1 MTLDLRRYPILV
13 VDDEQDN
20 LDAFRFNF
28 RKTFDIVTATSG
40 HEALEI
46 LDSRDVAVVVTDQ
59 RMPKMTGLELLR
71 EVRVRKPEVVGL
83 ILTAFTD
90 VDVLIEAIN
99 LGQVYRYITKP
110 WEAKEVRGV
119 LQYALERFAMA
130 RENNRLAAQLAEYTG
145 YLNQQVH
152 GEFDF
157 GNIIGESPALGQ
169 VLQKV
174 EQVAPTN
181 STVLLRGET
190 GTGKEL
196 VAHAIHINS
205 PREAKPFVRVNCA
218 ALAPGILESE
228 LFGHEKG
235 SFTGAMA
242 RRPGRFELADGGT
255 LFLDE
260 VGDLP
265 MEVQIKL
272 LRTLQ
277 EREFERVGG
286 AETIKVDVR
295 LVSATNRN
303 LEEMIEAGEFREDLY
318 YRLNVFPINLPPLRD
333 RFEDIGVLANH
344 FVAKFARNMGAKAL
358 PIAADALA
366 KLREYNWPG
375 NVRELENIIE
385 RAMILARG
393 GEVLAAHLDFGRRG
407 NATAVTG
414 SGPVALP
421 TVTAARTGPQPVVSP
436 SAAAAGTSALDTD
449 ESRSLSARLHD
460 SERKEIIAAIEKSR
474 GNIASAARTLGINRS
489 TLYYRMRKHGL
500 EHLLPNKLSD
510 GDTGATSHGDGAT
523 AAGPG
528 PSPTHGD
535 TASVLSTTEPVSPGS
550 NDSST

>member
-1 MTLDLRRYPILV
+1 VSLDVKRYPILV

-28 RKTFDIVTATSG
+28 RKAFDILTASG
-40 HEALEI
+40 GAEALQI
-46 LDSRDVAVVVTDQ
+46 LEGREVAVVVTDQ
-59 RMPKMTGLELLR
+59 RMPKMTGVELLR
-71 EVRVRKPEVVGL
+71 EVRVRQPEAVGI

-110 WEAKEVRGV
+110 WDAKEVRGV
-119 LQYALERFAMA
+119 LQYAIERFHLQ
-130 RENNRLAAQLAEYTG
+130 RDNRRLAAQLAAYTG
-145 YLNQQVH
+145 YLNQQLH

-157 GNIIGESPALGQ
+157 GNIIGESAPLRE
-169 VLQKV
+169 VLEKV

-205 PREAKPFVRVNCA
+205 PREEKPFVRVNCA
-218 ALAPGILESE
+218 ALAPGVLESE

-235 SFTGAMA
+235 SFTGALA

-303 LEEMIEAGEFREDLY
+303 LEQMIEDGEFREDLY

-333 RFEDIGVLANH
+333 RLDDLAPLVVH
-344 FVAKFARNMGAKAL
+344 FIAKFSRQMGVAASPASPEAL
-358 PIAADALA
+358 S

-393 GEVLAAHLDFGRRG
+393 AAVSASHLDFGRRAASYTPSPSVG
-407 NATAVTG
+407 T
-414 SGPVALP
+414 GPVAAVATP
-421 TVTAARTGPQPVVSP
+421 GAISP
-436 SAAAAGTSALDTD
+436 LADDGK
-449 ESRSLSARLHD
+449 SLAERLLD
-460 SERKEIIAAIEKSR
+460 SERKEIIAAVEKSR

-489 TLYYRMRKHGL
+489 TLYYRLRKHGL
-500 EHLLPNKLSD
+500 EHLLPTKIAVGGDEPGGSD
-510 GDTGATSHGDGAT
+510 PAPV
-523 AAGPG
+523 AG
-528 PSPTHGD
+528 
-535 TASVLSTTEPVSPGS
+535 
-550 NDSST
+550 

>member
-1 MTLDLRRYPILV
+1 MTLDVKRYPILV

-28 RKTFDIVTATSG
+28 RKTFDILTATSG
-40 HEALEI
+40 AEALQI
-46 LDSRDVAVVVTDQ
+46 LAEKEAAVVVTDQ
-59 RMPKMTGLELLR
+59 RMPKMTGVELLR
-71 EVRVRKPEVVGL
+71 EVRAKTPETVGI

-110 WEAKEVRGV
+110 WDAKEVRGV
-119 LQYALERFAMA
+119 LQYAIERFHLQQ
-130 RENNRLAAQLAEYTG
+130 ENKKLAAQLAEYTG
-145 YLNQQVH
+145 YLNQQLH

-157 GNIIGESPALGQ
+157 GNIIGESAALRE
-169 VLQKV
+169 VLAKV
-174 EQVAPTN
+174 EQVAPTG
-181 STVLLRGET
+181 STILLRGET

-205 PREAKPFVRVNCA
+205 PREQKPFVRVNCA
-218 ALAPGILESE
+218 SLAPGVLESE

-235 SFTGAMA
+235 SFTGAME
-242 RRPGRFELADGGT
+242 RRRGRFELADGGT

-286 AETIKVDVR
+286 NETIKVDVR
-295 LVSATNRN
+295 VVSATNRN
-303 LEEMIEAGEFREDLY
+303 LEKMIEANEFREDLY

-333 RFEDIGVLANH
+333 RLEDLPVLVNH
-344 FVAKFARNMGAKAL
+344 FIAKFARQMGTAPAG
-358 PIAADALA
+358 ASAEGMA

-393 GEVLAAHLDFGRRG
+393 APLNATHLDFVRRHVTPG
-407 NATAVTG
+407 QSGGVPAAVAQAP
-414 SGPVALP
+414 SSPVLA
-421 TVTAARTGPQPVVSP
+421 
-436 SAAAAGTSALDTD
+436 TD
-449 ESRSLSARLHD
+449 EGKSLAERLLD
-460 SERKEIIAAIEKSR
+460 SERKEIVAAVEKSR

-489 TLYYRMRKHGL
+489 TLYYRLRKHGL
-500 EHLLPNKLSD
+500 EHLLPTKVGVG
-510 GDTGATSHGDGAT
+510 GDEPPPGDVPPT
-523 AAGPG
+523 A
-528 PSPTHGD
+528 
-535 TASVLSTTEPVSPGS
+535 
-550 NDSST
+550 

>member
-1 MTLDLRRYPILV
+1 MPLDVKRYPILV

-28 RKTFDIVTATSG
+28 RKTFDIPTGTSG
-40 HEALEI
+40 AEALAI
-46 LDSRDVAVVVTDQ
+46 LAEKDVAVIVTDQ
-59 RMPKMTGLELLR
+59 RMPRMTGAELLR
-71 EVRVRKPEVVGL
+71 EVRTKTPETVGI

-90 VDVLIEAIN
+90 VDVLVEAIN

-110 WEAKEVRGV
+110 WDAKEVRGV
-119 LQYALERFAMA
+119 LQYAIERYHLQHD
-130 RENNRLAAQLAEYTG
+130 NKRLAAQLAEYTG
-145 YLNQQVH
+145 YLNQQLH

-157 GNIIGESPALGQ
+157 GNIMGESAALRE
-169 VLQKV
+169 VLAKV
-174 EQVAPTN
+174 EQVAPTS

-205 PREAKPFVRVNCA
+205 PREEKPFVRVNCA

-235 SFTGAMA
+235 SFTGAMQ

-286 AETIKVDVR
+286 TETIKVDVR

-303 LEEMIEAGEFREDLY
+303 LEKMIEDGEFREDLY

-333 RFEDIGVLANH
+333 RLEDLPVLATH
-344 FVAKFARNMGAKAL
+344 FVAKFARQMGVA
-358 PIAADALA
+358 PSQPSPGALA
-366 KLREYNWPG
+366 KLREYNWPVT
-375 NVRELENIIE
+375 VRDLETIVA
-385 RAMILARG
+385 RAMSLA
-393 GEVLAAHLDFGRRG
+393 
-407 NATAVTG
+407 
-414 SGPVALP
+414 
-421 TVTAARTGPQPVVSP
+421 
-436 SAAAAGTSALDTD
+436 
-449 ESRSLSARLHD
+449 
-460 SERKEIIAAIEKSR
+460 K
-474 GNIASAARTLGINRS
+474 
-489 TLYYRMRKHGL
+489 
-500 EHLLPNKLSD
+500 
-510 GDTGATSHGDGAT
+510 
-523 AAGPG
+523 
-528 PSPTHGD
+528 
-535 TASVLSTTEPVSPGS
+535 
-550 NDSST
+550 

>member
-1 MTLDLRRYPILV
+1 MTLDAKRYPILV

-28 RKTFDIVTATSG
+28 KKGFDILSATSG
-40 HEALEI
+40 AEALEI
-46 LDSRDVAVVVTDQ
+46 LASTDVAVIVTDQ
-59 RMPKMTGLELLR
+59 RMPKMTGLELLKAAK
-71 EVRVRKPEVVGL
+71 EVRPDAVGL

-90 VDVLIEAIN
+90 VDVLIEAIT

-110 WEAKEVRGV
+110 WDAKEMRGV
-119 LQYALERFAMA
+119 LQYALERYHLH
-130 RENNRLAAQLAEYTG
+130 RDNQRLQAQLAEYTG
-145 YLNQQVH
+145 YLNQQLH

-157 GNIIGESPALGQ
+157 GNIIGDSPALRE
-169 VLQKV
+169 VLEKV

-205 PREAKPFVRVNCA
+205 TRESKPFVRVNCA

-235 SFTGAMA
+235 SFTGALQ

-286 AETIKVDVR
+286 TETIKVDVR
-295 LVSATNRN
+295 MISATNRN
-303 LEEMIEAGEFREDLY
+303 LEKMIEEGEFREDLY

-333 RFEDIGVLANH
+333 RLEDLPVLVHH
-344 FVAKFARNMGAKAL
+344 FISKFARAMGVRVAGAT
-358 PIAADALA
+358 PDALA
-366 KLREYNWPG
+366 KVREYGWPG
-375 NVRELENIIE
+375 NVRELENIVE
-385 RAMILARG
+385 RAMILSKG
-393 GEVLAAHLDFGRRG
+393 GELGAHHLDFGRRAQSHPASG
-407 NATAVTG
+407 NY
-414 SGPVALP
+414 PVAAP
-421 TVTAARTGPQPVVSP
+421 AEAAVHVDDGRPL
-436 SAAAAGTSALDTD
+436 AERLL
-449 ESRSLSARLHD
+449 ES
-460 SERKEIIAAIEKSR
+460 EKKEIVAAIERSK
-474 GNIASAARTLGINRS
+474 GNIASASRQLGINRS
-489 TLYYRMRKHGL
+489 TLYYRLRKHGL
-500 EHLLPNKLSD
+500 EHLLPTKIGVGID
-510 GDTGATSHGDGAT
+510 EPGGGDAGA
-523 AAGPG
+523 
-528 PSPTHGD
+528 
-535 TASVLSTTEPVSPGS
+535 AS
-550 NDSST
+550 

>member
-1 MTLDLRRYPILV
+1 MIRQSEGAGQFSLHGPANAPSARSGSIYFYTSPWYDVGTAVTLDVKRYPILV

-40 HEALEI
+40 AEALQI
-46 LDSRDVAVVVTDQ
+46 LDGKQVAVVVTDQ
-59 RMPKMTGLELLR
+59 RMPKMTGVELLR
-71 EVRVRKPEVVGL
+71 EVRARSPETVGI

-110 WEAKEVRGV
+110 WDAKDVRGV
-119 LQYALERFAMA
+119 LQYAIERYSLLV
-130 RENNRLAAQLAEYTG
+130 ENKKLAAQLAEYTG
-145 YLNQQVH
+145 YLNQQLH
-152 GEFDF
+152 GAFDF
-157 GNIIGESPALGQ
+157 GNIIGDSAALRE

-174 EQVAPTN
+174 EQVAPTD

-218 ALAPGILESE
+218 ALAPGVLESE

-235 SFTGAMA
+235 SFTGAME
-242 RRPGRFELADGGT
+242 RRRGRFELADGGT

-286 AETIKVDVR
+286 TETIKVDVR
-295 LVSATNRN
+295 MVSATNRN
-303 LEEMIEAGEFREDLY
+303 LEKMIEENEFREDLY

-333 RFEDIGVLANH
+333 RLDDLPVLAAH
-344 FVAKFARNMGAKAL
+344 FVSKFARKLGAA
-358 PIAADALA
+358 PTAPTAEAIA

-393 GEVLAAHLDFGRRG
+393 APLAVSHLDFGKRG
-407 NATAVTG
+407 QSAANQ
-414 SGPVALP
+414 SGPVVMPVAATTP
-421 TVTAARTGPQPVVSP
+421 TPVP
-436 SAAAAGTSALDTD
+436 GDD
-449 ESRSLSARLHD
+449 GKSLAERLLD
-460 SERKEIIAAIEKSR
+460 SERREIVAAVEKSR
-474 GNIASAARTLGINRS
+474 GNIASAARMLGINRS
-489 TLYYRMRKHGL
+489 TLYYRLRKHGL
-500 EHLLPNKLSD
+500 EHLLPTKVTV
-510 GDTGATSHGDGAT
+510 GDEPGGEPP
-523 AAGPG
+523 AG
-528 PSPTHGD
+528 
-535 TASVLSTTEPVSPGS
+535 
-550 NDSST
+550 

>member
-1 MTLDLRRYPILV
+1 MTLDVKRYPILI

-28 RKTFDIVTATSG
+28 RKTFDILTATSG
-40 HEALEI
+40 PEALAI
-46 LDSRDVAVVVTDQ
+46 LAEKDVAVIVTDQ
-59 RMPKMTGLELLR
+59 RMPKMTGVELLR
-71 EVRVRKPEVVGL
+71 EVRAKTPETVGI

-110 WEAKEVRGV
+110 WDAKEVRGV
-119 LQYALERFAMA
+119 LQYALERYHLQA
-130 RENNRLAAQLAEYTG
+130 ENKRLAAQLSEYTG
-145 YLNQQVH
+145 YLNQQLH

-157 GNIIGESPALGQ
+157 GNIIGESAALNE
-169 VLQKV
+169 VLTKI
-174 EQVAPTN
+174 EQVAPTS

-205 PREAKPFVRVNCA
+205 PREEKPFVRVNCA

-235 SFTGAMA
+235 SFTGAME
-242 RRPGRFELADGGT
+242 RRRGRFELADGGT

-277 EREFERVGG
+277 ERELERVGG
-286 AETIKVDVR
+286 NETIKVDVR
-295 LVSATNRN
+295 VVSATNRN
-303 LEEMIEAGEFREDLY
+303 LEKMIEEGEFREDLY

-333 RFEDIGVLANH
+333 RLDDLPVLANH
-344 FVAKFARNMGAKAL
+344 FAAKFARQMGTPPQGLA
-358 PIAADALA
+358 PDGMA

-393 GEVLAAHLDFGRRG
+393 APLAATHLDFGRRA
-407 NATAVTG
+407 ATHSNTTSGAVPIVVPA
-414 SGPVALP
+414 SSSAPVAQ
-421 TVTAARTGPQPVVSP
+421 AQAEDGK
-436 SAAAAGTSALDTD
+436 
-449 ESRSLSARLHD
+449 SLAERLLE
-460 SERKEIIAAIEKSR
+460 SERKEIVAAVEKSR

-489 TLYYRMRKHGL
+489 TLYYRLRKHGL
-500 EHLLPNKLSD
+500 EHLLPTKVQVG
-510 GDTGATSHGDGAT
+510 GDEP
-523 AAGPG
+523 AADSGPV
-528 PSPTHGD
+528 PAVPP
-535 TASVLSTTEPVSPGS
+535 PVAQ
-550 NDSST
+550 

>member
-1 MTLDLRRYPILV
+1 MTLDLKRYPILV

-28 RKTFDIVTATSG
+28 RKTFDILTAG
-40 HEALEI
+40 GGAEALQI
-46 LDSRDVAVVVTDQ
+46 LEEREVAVVVTDQ
-59 RMPKMTGLELLR
+59 RMPKMTGVELLR
-71 EVRVRKPEVVGL
+71 EVKQRQPEAVGI

-110 WEAKEVRGV
+110 WDAKEVRGV
-119 LQYALERFAMA
+119 LQYAIERYDLT
-130 RENNRLAAQLAEYTG
+130 RENKRLAAQLAAYTG
-145 YLNQQVH
+145 YLNQQLH

-157 GNIIGESPALGQ
+157 GNIIGDSAALRE
-169 VLQKV
+169 VLSKV
-174 EQVAPTN
+174 EQVAPTA

-205 PREAKPFVRVNCA
+205 PREEKPFVRVNCA
-218 ALAPGILESE
+218 ALAPGVLESE

-235 SFTGAMA
+235 SFTGALA

-295 LVSATNRN
+295 VISATNRN
-303 LEEMIEAGEFREDLY
+303 LEKMIEDGEFREDLY

-333 RFEDIGVLANH
+333 RLEDLPVLVQH
-344 FVAKFARNMGAKAL
+344 FVAKFSRTMGGTPQQPA
-358 PIAADALA
+358 PDALA

-385 RAMILARG
+385 RAMILAKG
-393 GEVLAAHLDFGRRG
+393 QALAATHLDFGRRAQVAG
-407 NATAVTG
+407 ASSTA
-414 SGPVALP
+414 SGPVL
-421 TVTAARTGPQPVVSP
+421 VVS
-436 SAAAAGTSALDTD
+436 AAPAPALADD
-449 ESRSLSARLHD
+449 GKSLAERLLD
-460 SERKEIIAAIEKSR
+460 SERKEIIAAVEKSR
-474 GNIASAARTLGINRS
+474 GNIASASRMLGINRS
-489 TLYYRMRKHGL
+489 TLYYRLRKHGL
-500 EHLLPNKLSD
+500 EHLLPTKVAVG
-510 GDTGATSHGDGAT
+510 GD
-523 AAGPG
+523 
-528 PSPTHGD
+528 
-535 TASVLSTTEPVSPGS
+535 EPAPGS
-550 NDSST
+550 SGSEPAPSA

>member
-1 MTLDLRRYPILV
+1 VSLDVKRYPILV

-28 RKTFDIVTATSG
+28 RKSFDILTASG
-40 HEALEI
+40 GAEALQVLEA
-46 LDSRDVAVVVTDQ
+46 REVAVVVTDQ
-59 RMPKMTGLELLR
+59 RMPKMTGVELLR
-71 EVRVRKPEVVGL
+71 EVRVRQPEAVGI

-110 WEAKEVRGV
+110 WDAKEVRGV
-119 LQYALERFAMA
+119 LQYAIERFHLQ
-130 RENNRLAAQLAEYTG
+130 RDNKRLAAQLAEYTG
-145 YLNQQVH
+145 YLNQQLH

-157 GNIIGESPALGQ
+157 GNIIGDSAPLRD
-169 VLQKV
+169 VLDKV

-205 PREAKPFVRVNCA
+205 PREQKPFVRVNCA
-218 ALAPGILESE
+218 ALAPGVLESE

-235 SFTGAMA
+235 SFTGALA

-286 AETIKVDVR
+286 SETIKVDVR
-295 LVSATNRN
+295 LISATNRN
-303 LEEMIEAGEFREDLY
+303 LETMIEDGEFREDLY

-333 RFEDIGVLANH
+333 RPADLSPLVTH
-344 FVAKFARNMGAKAL
+344 FIAKFARQMGTT
-358 PIAADALA
+358 AAPASAEALA

-393 GEVLAAHLDFGRRG
+393 APLGTPHLDFGRR
-407 NATAVTG
+407 AVTHAAPAPG
-414 SGPVALP
+414 TGPIP
-421 TVTAARTGPQPVVSP
+421 TVAAPVL
-436 SAAAAGTSALDTD
+436 ADDGK
-449 ESRSLSARLHD
+449 SLAERLLE
-460 SERKEIIAAIEKSR
+460 SERKEIVAAVEKSR

-489 TLYYRMRKHGL
+489 TLYYRLRKHGL
-500 EHLLPNKLSD
+500 EHLLPTKIGVGGED
-510 GDTGATSHGDGAT
+510 
-523 AAGPG
+523 
-528 PSPTHGD
+528 
-535 TASVLSTTEPVSPGS
+535 PGS
-550 NDSST
+550 GGEPPPVA

>member
-1 MTLDLRRYPILV
+1 VSLDVKRYPILV

-28 RKTFDIVTATSG
+28 RKAFDIVTASG
-40 HEALEI
+40 GAEALQVLQDRE
-46 LDSRDVAVVVTDQ
+46 VAVVVTDQ
-59 RMPKMTGLELLR
+59 RMPRMTGVELLR
-71 EVRVRKPEVVGL
+71 EVRLRQPDAVGI

-110 WEAKEVRGV
+110 WDAKEVRGV
-119 LQYALERFAMA
+119 LQYAIERFHLQ
-130 RENNRLAAQLAEYTG
+130 RENRRLAAQLAEYTG
-145 YLNQQVH
+145 YLNQQLH
-152 GEFDF
+152 GAFDF
-157 GNIIGESPALGQ
+157 GNIIGDSAPLRE
-169 VLQKV
+169 VLDKV

-205 PREAKPFVRVNCA
+205 PREERPFVRVNCA
-218 ALAPGILESE
+218 ALAPGVLESE

-235 SFTGAMA
+235 SFTGAVA

-303 LEEMIEAGEFREDLY
+303 LEKMIEDGEFREDLY

-333 RFEDIGVLANH
+333 RLDDLGALVVH
-344 FVAKFARNMGAKAL
+344 FIAKFSRQMGVVPAPAS
-358 PIAADALA
+358 AEALA
-366 KLREYNWPG
+366 RLREYNWPG
-375 NVRELENIIE
+375 NVRELENIVE
-385 RAMILARG
+385 RAMILAKG
-393 GEVLAAHLDFGRRG
+393 APLGVGHLDFGRRAAG
-407 NATAVTG
+407 HAQAGHTTGTLPAV
-414 SGPVALP
+414 A
-421 TVTAARTGPQPVVSP
+421 SP
-436 SAAAAGTSALDTD
+436 AAAPAAAPALADD
-449 ESRSLSARLHD
+449 GKSLAERLLD
-460 SERKEIIAAIEKSR
+460 SERKEIVAAVEKSR

-489 TLYYRMRKHGL
+489 TLYYRLRKHGL
-500 EHLLPNKLSD
+500 EHLLPTKIGVG
-510 GDTGATSHGDGAT
+510 GDE
-523 AAGPG
+523 PG
-528 PSPTHGD
+528 GG
-535 TASVLSTTEPVSPGS
+535 EPVAS
-550 NDSST
+550 

>member
-1 MTLDLRRYPILV
+1 VIRVEHVTLDVKRYPILV

-28 RKTFDIVTATSG
+28 RKTFDILTASG
-40 HEALEI
+40 GQEALGI
-46 LDSRDVAVVVTDQ
+46 LAEREVAVVVTDQ
-59 RMPKMTGLELLR
+59 RMPRMTGIELLR
-71 EVRVRKPEVVGL
+71 EVRQRQPDAVGI

-90 VDVLIEAIN
+90 VDVLVEAIN

-110 WEAKEVRGV
+110 WDAKEVRGV
-119 LQYALERFAMA
+119 LQYAIERYYLQK
-130 RENNRLAAQLAEYTG
+130 ENQRLMAQLAEYTG
-145 YLNQQVH
+145 YLNQQLH

-157 GNIIGESPALGQ
+157 GNIIGDSAALRE
-169 VLQKV
+169 VLSKV
-174 EQVAPTN
+174 EQVAPTA

-205 PREAKPFVRVNCA
+205 PREEKPFVRVNCA

-265 MEVQIKL
+265 MEIQIKL

-286 AETIKVDVR
+286 VETIKVDVR
-295 LVSATNRN
+295 LISATNRN
-303 LEEMIEAGEFREDLY
+303 LEKMIEDGEFREDLY

-333 RFEDIGVLANH
+333 RLDDLPVLASH
-344 FVAKFARNMGAKAL
+344 FVAKFARQMGL
-358 PIAADALA
+358 AAQAPSTDALA

-375 NVRELENIIE
+375 NVRELENIVE
-385 RAMILARG
+385 RAMILAKG
-393 GEVLAAHLDFGRRG
+393 APLNTTHLDFGRR
-407 NATAVTG
+407 
-414 SGPVALP
+414 
-421 TVTAARTGPQPVVSP
+421 AAQSSTTTGPIAALVTP
-436 SAAAAGTSALDTD
+436 AAAPAGAQEDGK
-449 ESRSLSARLHD
+449 SLAERLLD
-460 SERKEIIAAIEKSR
+460 SERKEIIAAVEKSR
-474 GNIASAARTLGINRS
+474 GNIASASRMLGINRS
-489 TLYYRMRKHGL
+489 TLYYRLRKHGL
-500 EHLLPNKLSD
+500 EHLLPTKVAV
-510 GDTGATSHGDGAT
+510 GGEEPPPTGGE
-523 AAGPG
+523 PP
-528 PSPTHGD
+528 PST
-535 TASVLSTTEPVSPGS
+535 
-550 NDSST
+550 